1 MSATGQTKRVKP
13 LFSVITVCRNAA
25 GALKTTMAS
34 VAGQDFPD
42 MEYIIVDGNSS
53 DASKDIIEAA
63 GNIVSRWISEPDK
76 GIYDAMNK
84 GVKMASGDWVIFM
97 NAGDTFASPDTLSR
111 VAKSMTDIE
120 PTTAVI
126 YGDVIKKVDEK
137 GEIIKKAEPMH
148 NSHRM
153 IFCHQS
159 SFAGRE
165 SLLRHPF
172 DISHKFS
179 ADFKFF
185 KTLIREGVGYLQLD
199 FPIAVFDTGGISN
212 SRRSDGLADNMR
224 VICETDGMIRGLP
237 HLLHLFPSWLICRL
251 RGK

>member
-1 MSATGQTKRVKP
+1 METHQIEKKP
-13 LFSVITVCRNAA
+13 LFSVVTVCRNAA
-25 GALKTTMAS
+25 QALQQTIRS
-34 VAGQDFPD
+34 VAAQDFAAK
-42 MEYIIVDGNSS
+42 EYIVVDG
-53 DASKDIIEAA
+53 ASTDSTPAIIKANGDIID
-63 GNIVSRWISEPDK
+63 RCLSEPDK

-84 GVKMASGDWVIFM
+84 GVRMASGEWVIFM
-97 NAGDTFASPDTLSR
+97 NAGDTFASSDTLSR
-111 VAKSMTDIE
+111 VADALE
-120 PTTAVI
+120 RNGGRVDVV
-126 YGDVIKKVDEK
+126 YGDVIKNLAGK
-137 GEIIKKAEPMH
+137 GEVIKKAEPPH

-159 SFAGRE
+159 AFARRE
-165 SLLRHPF
+165 ELLRHPF

-185 KTLIREGVGYLQLD
+185 KTLMREGAVFMQLD

-224 VICETDGMIRGLP
+224 VIRETDGVIAGLP
-237 HLLHLFPSWLICRL
+237 LLLHLFPSWLLCRL

>member
-1 MSATGQTKRVKP
+1 MSKAEAEKNSKP

-25 GALKTTMAS
+25 EALKTTMAS
-34 VAGQDFPD
+34 VVSQDFAD
-42 MEYIIVDGNSS
+42 KEYIIVDG
-53 DASKDIIEAA
+53 ASTDGSKGIIAAA
-63 GNIVSRWISEPDK
+63 GNGISRWISEPDK

-97 NAGDTFASPDTLSR
+97 NAGDTFASSDTLSR
-111 VAKSMTDIE
+111 VAEAMADIDPKTE
-120 PTTAVI
+120 VI
-126 YGDVIKKVDEK
+126 YGDVIKKVGEK

-185 KTLIREGVGYLQLD
+185 KTLIREGAGSLKLD

-224 VICETDGMIRGLP
+224 VIRETDGLIRGLP